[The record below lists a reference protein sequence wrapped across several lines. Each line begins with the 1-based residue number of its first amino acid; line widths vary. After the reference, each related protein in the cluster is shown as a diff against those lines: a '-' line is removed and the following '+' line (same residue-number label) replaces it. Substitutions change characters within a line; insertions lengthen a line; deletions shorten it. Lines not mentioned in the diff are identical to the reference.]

1 MVAVRRLV
9 SFVIVATAGLALL
22 VLGTPAALAQAT
34 TTSSPTTTAPTSTTS
49 PITTAEPTSTA
60 EPTTTATPTSTTS
73 PTGLTND
80 HFADATVIN
89 TVPFSVSEDAS
100 QATFDASDPSSGGC
114 SNRGSVWFAYT
125 PTSEGTI
132 DADTFGSSY
141 DTVLSAWTGSEGAL
155 SRIAC
160 NDDFGSLQSRIDF
173 KATPG
178 TTYYFMVARCCGL
191 GGDGGG
197 LLTFS
202 LDQIDPADL
211 AANDAFADAAPIA
224 SLPFSDT
231 VDLSRSTIEPSE
243 RSPFCVSGIL
253 NSVWY
258 AFTPATDEFVTATI
272 NQSGVGL
279 GVETGSSLTNP
290 LNEIGC
296 IESPD
301 RFTFRAQANTTYYFQ
316 VGGFCCDGFGPV
328 TLSLDVAPD
337 PVSEFDFVPR
347 DPSSLDTV
355 QFYDFAFDPA
365 GAGIS
370 SLVWRFGDGAT
381 TPGSRPTHQYAQDG
395 DYTAEL
401 TVTTPDGR
409 TATTSQV
416 VQVRTHDV
424 AIVGIGV
431 PKSARVGQTIAV
443 NVDVANKRYPETVQ
457 VDLYA
462 SSPGGSFQDVGSVT
476 KPVPV
481 PPRGGAVTR
490 FGFRYTITQA
500 DRTAGQLTFTA
511 QASVLD
517 HRDAMLDNNQL
528 NSTPVR
534 VA

>member
-9 SFVIVATAGLALL
+9 SFILVATAGLALL
-22 VLGTPAALAQAT
+22 VLAMPAAFPQTT
-34 TTSSPTTTAPTSTTS
+34 TTSPTSATESTSTTASTSTSESTSTTS
-49 PITTAEPTSTA
+49 PT
-60 EPTTTATPTSTTS
+60 
-73 PTGLTND
+73 TGLTND

-89 TVPFSVSEDAS
+89 TVPFSVNEDAS
-100 QATFDASDPSSGGC
+100 QATFDPSDPSSSGC
-114 SNRGSVWFAYT
+114 SNNGSVWFAYT

-155 SRIAC
+155 TLVAC
-160 NDDFGSLQSRIDF
+160 NDDFGTVQSRIDF

-178 TTYYFMVARCCGL
+178 TTYYFMVARCCGT

-202 LDQIDPADL
+202 LDQIDPAAL

-243 RSPFCVSGIL
+243 RSPFCVIGMQ

-258 AFTPATDEFVTATI
+258 AFTPATTEFVTATI

-279 GVETGSSLTNP
+279 GVETGSSLTN

-296 IESPD
+296 FQSPD
-301 RFTFRAQANTTYYFQ
+301 RFTFQAQANTTYYFQ
-316 VGGFCCDGFGPV
+316 VGGFCCDGFGPI
-328 TLSLDVAPD
+328 TFGLDVAPD
-337 PVSEFDFVPR
+337 PVSDFDFVPR

-355 QFYDFAFDPA
+355 QFYDFAYDPA

-381 TPGSRPTHQYAQDG
+381 TTGSIPTHQYSKDG

-409 TATTSQV
+409 TSTTSQV

-424 AIVGIGV
+424 AIVGIAV
-431 PKSARVGQTIAV
+431 PKSARVGQTVAV
-443 NVDVANKRYPETVQ
+443 SVDVANKRYPETVQ
-457 VDLYA
+457 VDLYT
-462 SSPGGSFQDVGSVT
+462 SSPGGFFQQVGSLT
-476 KPVPV
+476 QPVPV
-481 PPRGGAVTR
+481 RPPGGAVTR
-490 FGFRYTITQA
+490 FAFRYTITQA
-500 DRTAGQLTFTA
+500 DRTAGELTFTA
-511 QASVLD
+511 QASILD
-517 HRDAMLDNNQL
+517 HRDALLDNNQL
-528 NSTPVR
+528 SSTPVR
-534 VA
+534 IV

>member
-9 SFVIVATAGLALL
+9 SLIIAATAGLALL
-22 VLGTPAALAQAT
+22 VLAAPAAFAQTT
-34 TTSSPTTTAPTSTTS
+34 TTSKTTTTTESPTTTSPT
-49 PITTAEPTSTA
+49 
-60 EPTTTATPTSTTS
+60 
-73 PTGLTND
+73 TGLTND

-89 TVPFSVSEDAS
+89 TVPFSVNEDAS
-100 QATFDASDPSSGGC
+100 QATFDPSDPSSGGC

-141 DTVLSAWTGSEGAL
+141 DTVLSAWTGTQDAL
-155 SRIAC
+155 TLVAC
-160 NDDFGSLQSRIDF
+160 NDNFRTVQSRIDF

-202 LDQIDPADL
+202 LDQLDPADL
-211 AANDAFADAAPIA
+211 ASNDAFADATPIA

-243 RSPFCVSGIL
+243 RSPFCVIGMR

-258 AFTPATDEFVTATI
+258 AFTPATTEFVTATI
-272 NQSGVGL
+272 GQAGVGL
-279 GVETGSSLTNP
+279 GVETGSSLTN

-296 IESPD
+296 MQSPD
-301 RFTFRAQANTTYYFQ
+301 RLTFRAQANTTYYFQ
-316 VGGFCCDGFGPV
+316 VGGFCCEGFGGPI
-328 TLSLDVAPD
+328 TLGLDVAPD
-337 PVSEFDFVPR
+337 PVSDFDFEPR

-355 QFYDFAFDPA
+355 QFYDFAGDPA

-381 TPGSRPTHQYAQDG
+381 TTGSMPTHQYTQDG

-409 TATTSQV
+409 TSTTSQV
-416 VQVRTHDV
+416 VQVRTRDV
-424 AIVGIGV
+424 AIVGIEV
-431 PKSARVGQTIAV
+431 PKSARVGQV
-443 NVDVANKRYPETVQ
+443 VEVKVDVANNRYPETVQ
-457 VDLYA
+457 VDLYT
-462 SSPGGSFQDVGSVT
+462 SSPGGFQQVGSLT

-481 PPRGGAVTR
+481 RPEGALTR
-490 FGFRYTITQA
+490 FAFRYTITQA

-511 QASVLD
+511 QASILG
-517 HRDAMLDNNQL
+517 HRDAILDNNL
-528 NSTPVR
+528 LSSTPVR
-534 VA
+534 IV